1 MDQANGGSKKGLYIV
16 IGILAV
22 IVLGFLLRNSF
33 GKSQMYGV
41 NVSKHLDG
49 STTYNSDYGTTTINN
64 NKWPD
69 NWPTDVPK
77 YNNST
82 VTTAGSTN
90 AQAGIEGYE
99 VMFNTSD
106 NAQAVLDFYKS
117 GLTASGWTSQYG
129 GKAITGTQ
137 VGGMISL
144 SAKKDKRS
152 VMFAVSDI
160 GNGQSKVTIIV
171 TTMPDVKTGL

>member
-1 MDQANGGSKKGLYIV
+1 
-16 IGILAV
+16 
-22 IVLGFLLRNSF
+22 
-33 GKSQMYGV
+33 
-41 NVSKHLDG
+41 
-49 STTYNSDYGTTTINN
+49 
-64 NKWPD
+64 
-69 NWPTDVPK
+69 
-77 YNNST
+77 
-82 VTTAGSTN
+82 
-90 AQAGIEGYE
+90 
-99 VMFNTSD
+99 
-106 NAQAVLDFYKS
+106 VLDFYKS